1 LVVEDA
7 SKHTQAPPY
16 LPFLFLSS
24 YRYHWCGCRSHT
36 NIGPMFYEL
45 LVFKNPNGRAPM
57 SDDLPVLPVRLLDSL
72 SVGPTW
78 ACQHKNSGFS
88 NFRWDAFGA
97 GARYERCRSALQF
110 RDSDTRP
117 LCVLDDLL
125 ELRFRY
131 YERTCYSRS
140 GSRIQDPDAAF
151 RRSHI
156 HLPQDRQRLDASHAQ
171 VEHAPRLQLHVQLQE
186 VRWFA
191 LSRQMLPFLTH
202 RL

>member
-1 LVVEDA
+1 
-7 SKHTQAPPY
+7 
-16 LPFLFLSS
+16 
-24 YRYHWCGCRSHT
+24 
-36 NIGPMFYEL
+36 
-45 LVFKNPNGRAPM
+45 M

-72 SVGPTW
+72 FVGPTW
-78 ACQHKNSGFS
+78 ACQHKDSGFS
-88 NFRWDAFGA
+88 NFRWDSMHLELALDD
-97 GARYERCRSALQF
+97 ERCRSALQF

-156 HLPQDRQRLDASHAQ
+156 HLPQDRQRLDTSHAQ
-171 VEHAPRLQLHVQLQE
+171 VGYIPRLQLHVQLQE

-191 LSRQMLPFLTH
+191 LSRQMLPFLIGYDE
-202 RL
+202 